1 MTAKLMALKKGQ
13 LLDLEISDLAFGGRG
28 LARVDGLAVF
38 VEGALPGDRVKAR
51 IYRKKKRYAE
61 ARAIEIVS
69 ASPQRLAAPCR
80 YSDYCGGCTWQS
92 LAYETQLHYKR
103 RHVAEALAH
112 IGGLEDVTVYPAMP
126 SERVFAYRNKMEFTC
141 SDRRWLLPAELG
153 RAGVDGGFGLG
164 LHVPGTFY
172 KVLDIESCLLQP
184 SLGDAILADVRA
196 FIKASGLPVYGLHSH
211 TGFWRFV
218 MLRHAAASD
227 CWMVNIVTRT
237 SAPHAV
243 QPLADMLMLRYPQ
256 IVSVV
261 NNVTASKAGVAIG
274 ESEML
279 LGGSAVIIE
288 TVGGLD
294 FEISANSFFQTN
306 TRAADKLY
314 QVVQSY
320 VRLSGSETV
329 IDLYCGTGTIAL
341 LLAAAG
347 EVVGIEQVPA
357 AVENARRN
365 AHINGISN
373 CRFIAGDASQVLS
386 DLDIRPQVMVI
397 DPPRAGLHPKVIR
410 RVLELSPARIVYV
423 SCNPAT
429 LARDLALLSEKYAP
443 KAVQPVDLFPHTY
456 HIESVV
462 RLEKKRP

>member
-1 MTAKLMALKKGQ
+1 MALKKGQ
-13 LLDLEISDLAFGGRG
+13 ILDLEIAGLVFGGRG
-28 LARVDGLAVF
+28 LAHVDGLTVF
-38 VEGALPGDRVKAR
+38 VEGGLPGDRVKAR
-51 IYRKKKRYAE
+51 IQRKKRRYAE
-61 ARAIEIVS
+61 ARALEVVD
-69 ASPQRLAAPCR
+69 ASPHRRAAPCR
-80 YSDYCGGCTWQS
+80 YSDFCGGCTWQS

-112 IGGLEDVTVYPAMP
+112 IGGLGSVTVYPTMP

-153 RAGVDGGFGLG
+153 REGVGGDFGLG

-184 SLGDAILADVRA
+184 ALGDAILDDVRA
-196 FIKASGLPVYGLHSH
+196 YIRTSGMPVYGLRSH

-218 MLRHAAASD
+218 MLRHAVAGD
-227 CWMVNIVTRT
+227 RWMVNIVTRA
-237 SAPHAV
+237 SMPRAV
-243 QPLADMLMLRYPQ
+243 QPLADALLQRYPQ

-261 NNVTASKAGVAIG
+261 NNVTASKAGVAVG
-274 ESEML
+274 ESEAL
-279 LGGSAVIIE
+279 LGGAPVIVE

-306 TRAADKLY
+306 TRGAEKLY
-314 QVVQSY
+314 RVVKAYAQ
-320 VRLSGSETV
+320 LSGSETV

-341 LLAAAG
+341 LLAGAAG

-365 AHINGISN
+365 ARINSISN
-373 CRFIAGDASQVLS
+373 CRFAAGDAAQVLTG
-386 DLDIRPQVMVI
+386 LDVRPQVMVI

-410 RVLELSPARIVYV
+410 RALALSPARIVYV

-429 LARDLALLSEKYAP
+429 LARDLALLAENYAP
-443 KAVQPVDLFPHTY
+443 KAVQPVDLFPHTH
-456 HIESVV
+456 HIEAVV
-462 RLEKKRP
+462 QLEKKGP